1 MKRTLSKI
9 EKMEFGYILSLIS
22 ASVNNYKTPLPYKDI
37 CWDNIKKISQWL
49 SVQSLVS
56 NAILRLPKEYL
67 PDSDFIKSFNESK
80 NISLFIDS
88 ILDYEIENLLK
99 TFDKY
104 KIKNV
109 PIKGYF
115 LKKEYPQSDFR
126 TLSDFDILFCRE
138 QIDDVKKAF
147 AELGYDFLKSDDNQY
162 HFEKKPYVY
171 IEMHATLVHEYES
184 YYPYLVDQI
193 DRTTKR
199 DGYDYSYEMSY
210 EDHYIYLLVH
220 SSNHFRIAGMSVR
233 MMLDTYIF
241 YRNHQADFDM
251 DYLNSRLKLFKLDAF
266 EKRVRQIAFNWFA
279 NPEPLISFDDFETYI
294 FRSARLGSTSAS
306 VLISSQ
312 KMQNNAQKN
321 GKKKTKFSYFMKSVF
336 PTKND
341 MLFNYTYLKKYPFLL
356 PVSWISMWY
365 KRFFIQKNVNVKKGF
380 QNRLSYTQED
390 VDFLKGVF
398 EEVGFEDL
406 N

>member
-1 MKRTLSKI
+1 
-9 EKMEFGYILSLIS
+9 MEFGYILSLIS
-22 ASVNNYKTPLPYKDI
+22 ASVNNFETPLPYKDI
-37 CWDNIKKISQWL
+37 CWDNIKRISQWL

-56 NAILRLPKEYL
+56 NAILKLPKEYFS
-67 PDSDFIKSFNESK
+67 DSDFIKSFNESK

-88 ILDYEIENLLK
+88 ILNYEIENLLK

-109 PIKGYF
+109 PVKGYF

-126 TLSDFDILFCRE
+126 TVSDFDILFNRE
-138 QIDDVKKAF
+138 QVDDVKKAF
-147 AELGYDFLKSDDNQY
+147 AELGYNFLKSDDNQY

-199 DGYDYSYEMSY
+199 EDYDFSYEMSY
-210 EDHYIYLLVH
+210 EDHYLYLLVH

-233 MMLDTYIF
+233 MMLDAYIF

-251 DYLNSRLKLFKLDAF
+251 DYLNSRLKLFKLDTF

-279 NPEPLISFDDFETYI
+279 NSEPLISFDDFETYI

-306 VLISSQ
+306 VLIGSQ
-312 KMQNNAQKN
+312 KLQKN
-321 GKKKTKFSYFMKSVF
+321 AIKQGKKKTKFSYFVRSVF
-336 PTKND
+336 PQKKI
-341 MLFNYTYLKKYPFLL
+341 MSMNYPYLEKYPFLL
-356 PVSWISMWY
+356 PISWISMWY
-365 KRFFIQKNVNVKKGF
+365 KRFFVQKNVNVKRGF

-398 EEVGFEDL
+398 QEVGFDDL